1 MERGVMKEGRRETG
15 CGGDKGD
22 LKPIAN
28 QLQVVTDA
36 LLRMMTRVPSSDN

>member
-22 LKPIAN
+22 LKPIASCHWRVAAN
-28 QLQVVTDA
+28 DDAGAQL
-36 LLRMMTRVPSSDN
+36 R